1 MLFFFITISVL
12 SVKYELIFIWHLYLF
27 SVETGMKSG
36 QSCQLCL
43 KNAKCLQLNSCRL
56 FFEKSHV
63 CSLISEKESDS
74 IFLLEN

>member
-1 MLFFFITISVL
+1 MLFFSLQYQFYQL
-12 SVKYELIFIWHLYLF
+12 SMNSFLFDTF

-43 KNAKCLQLNSCRL
+43 KNAKCLQLKSCRL